1 MTALAIAYGVKALA
15 FALLLASILLILRL
29 DAKRND

>member
-1 MTALAIAYGVKALA
+1 VTALAIVYRVKALA
-15 FALLLASILLILRL
+15 FALLLASVLLILRL

>member
-1 MTALAIAYGVKALA
+1 MTALAIAYGVKAIA

-29 DAKRND
+29 DAKRNG

>member
-1 MTALAIAYGVKALA
+1 MTALAIAYGVKAIA

>member
-1 MTALAIAYGVKALA
+1 VTALAIAYGVKVLA